1 MSLIERLDEVIEQHR
16 FRRQHGLSMRRL
28 PLDLAYSEAK
38 KLMELIKEQEE
49 Q

>member
-38 KLMELIKEQEE
+38 KLMELLKEQEE